1 MGILKK
7 YKKNLLFRVIGYT
20 GTTGVVRLLVGLVSQ
35 KAIAVFV
42 GASGLALMANLRNL
56 LEVLSSFSSLGTKN
70 GLIAE
75 TAATKDALSLKSL
88 LNSIVSLFFGAS
100 ILIALLMFWQQ
111 EWITSQLFF
120 GESFGSLFLAILFA
134 VPFMGLMVLI
144 ESILTGKKSFKA
156 VSNLQLI
163 TASITAVFMIV
174 LLWLYGLKGGI
185 CAILLRPII
194 GTFLYFFYFKSSIY
208 KSIIPNAFEFNI
220 SKVKAL
226 FPYMAMT
233 VVSVGFV
240 HFIELGLRT
249 LISIKIDVASAGFWT
264 AMNAISSNY
273 FIFITAVFSLY
284 VLPRYSEQNSEF
296 QLLVESKDILKTL
309 LPIVTFGMIMIY
321 LFREPLTKLLF
332 TVDFIVI
339 TSLFKWQLIADWF
352 RVIFL
357 VFAYYLVAKK
367 RLVDFFIVEIFS
379 FSTLICVCLL
389 LIDDY
394 GIEGIVIANAIRYVG
409 CLILVVLLLRNKLK

>member
-1 MGILKK
+1 VGILKK

-20 GTTGVVRLLVGLVSQ
+20 GTAGVVRLLVGLVSQ

-75 TAATKDALSLKSL
+75 AAATKDALSLKSL

-100 ILIALLMFWQQ
+100 ILIALLLFWQQ

-194 GTFLYFFYFKSSIY
+194 GALLYFFYFKSSIY

-240 HFIELGLRT
+240 HAIELGLRT

-296 QLLVESKDILKTL
+296 QLLDESKDILKTL

-332 TVDFIVI
+332 TVDFIGI
-339 TSLFKWQLIADWF
+339 TSLFKWQLTADWF

-379 FSTLICVCLL
+379 FSTLICVSLL

-394 GIEGIVIANAIRYVG
+394 GIEAIVIANAIRYVG
-409 CLILVVLLLRNKLK
+409 CLILVVFLLRNKLK

>member
-20 GTTGVVRLLVGLVSQ
+20 GTAGVVRLLVGLVSQ

-75 TAATKDALSLKSL
+75 AAATKDALSLKSL

-100 ILIALLMFWQQ
+100 ILIALLLFWQQ

-194 GTFLYFFYFKSSIY
+194 GALLYFFYFKSSIY

-240 HFIELGLRT
+240 HAIELGLRT
-249 LISIKIDVASAGFWT
+249 LISIKIDVASACFWT

-296 QLLVESKDILKTL
+296 QLLDESKDILKTL

-332 TVDFIVI
+332 TVDFIGI
-339 TSLFKWQLIADWF
+339 TSLFKLQLTADWF

-357 VFAYYLVAKK
+357 VFAYYVVAMK
-367 RLVDFFIVEIFS
+367 
-379 FSTLICVCLL
+379 
-389 LIDDY
+389 
-394 GIEGIVIANAIRYVG
+394 
-409 CLILVVLLLRNKLK
+409 